1 MKRLGWQ
8 KSYREQEWQDTTNN
22 LKFNNSNPFKMTSSL
37 QQNTRSI
44 YDNSHQMSE
53 MLFKESQ
60 IWNPVGPP
68 KMNTGDFGYLSSYS
82 TAKRTAE
89 SKYKTFY
96 GPQTPNRKANC
107 WAMLSEDKIGLGKSG
122 LPSLT
127 DTRLG
132 QQKLNNELMNI
143 NQALSPDKL
152 SNNVLGIDPKKKD
165 TVYARRTK
173 RYSSLAPLARTPANV
188 VTYKFDHF

>member
-1 MKRLGWQ
+1 
-8 KSYREQEWQDTTNN
+8 
-22 LKFNNSNPFKMTSSL
+22 
-37 QQNTRSI
+37 
-44 YDNSHQMSE
+44 
-53 MLFKESQ
+53 
-60 IWNPVGPP
+60 
-68 KMNTGDFGYLSSYS
+68 
-82 TAKRTAE
+82 
-89 SKYKTFY
+89 
-96 GPQTPNRKANC
+96 
-107 WAMLSEDKIGLGKSG
+107 MLSEDKIGLGRSG

-143 NQALSPDKL
+143 NSALSPEKL

-165 TVYARRTK
+165 TVYKRQTK